1 MNNNILGKRLKQLR
15 TENNLT
21 QEEFGKPYNIKK
33 STISQYESG
42 SSRPDD
48 ELKKRIASDFNVSLD
63 WLMGKSNIKETA
75 EDLLNSMNANDKIN
89 SSIKENKIETIAA
102 HFDDEEF
109 TDDDLEDIKNFI
121 EFMVAKKK
129 K

>member
-1 MNNNILGKRLKQLR
+1 MDNVLGKRLKQLR

-33 STISQYESG
+33 STVSQYESG

-48 ELKKRIASDFNVSLD
+48 ELKKRIANDFNVSLD
-63 WLMGKSNIKETA
+63 WLMGKSDIKETA
-75 EDLLNSMNANDKIN
+75 EDLLSSITTNDKIN
-89 SSIKENKIETIAA
+89 NKIKENRIETIAA

>member
-1 MNNNILGKRLKQLR
+1 MDNILGKRLKQLR

-33 STISQYESG
+33 STVSQYESG

-48 ELKKRIASDFNVSLD
+48 ELKKRIANDFNVSLD
-63 WLMGKSNIKETA
+63 WLMGKSDIKETA
-75 EDLLNSMNANDKIN
+75 EDLLSSINTNEKLN
-89 SSIKENKIETIAA
+89 SSIKENRIETIAA
-102 HFDDEEF
+102 HFDEEEF